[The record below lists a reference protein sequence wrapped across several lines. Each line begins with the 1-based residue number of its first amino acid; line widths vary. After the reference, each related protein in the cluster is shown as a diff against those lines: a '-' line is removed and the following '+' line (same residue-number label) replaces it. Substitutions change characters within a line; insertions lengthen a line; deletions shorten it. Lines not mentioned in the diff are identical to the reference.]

1 MLRAAV
7 LLLVPAACLLAG
19 AAAPPAPPNEGARSD
34 MMALYDAVCLD
45 RFPNMASV
53 QAAAA
58 EQHFPAASQAVADR
72 ALHGRTGQAWQAHL
86 PHGSFVL
93 AAWTAPKPGCAV
105 TGAIPEDATTRAEF
119 DVMITMFAGE
129 HEVTKL
135 AKRPLGHGTLAG
147 QPADLQVITGT
158 RGGYGAEGFFNV
170 ALTNADGTPEAR
182 LANELANAPPAPPAP
197 PAPHP
202 APNPPAKP

>member
-1 MLRAAV
+1 MLRAAAI
-7 LLLVPAACLLAG
+7 LLLPVAALLSGG
-19 AAAPPAPPNEGARSD
+19 AAQPAPPTEAARSD

-58 EQHFPAASQAVADR
+58 EQHFPAATKAVSDR
-72 ALHGRTGQAWQAHL
+72 ALHGRTGQAWQAIL

-129 HEVTKL
+129 HDVSKL

-147 QPADLQVITGT
+147 QPADLQVITGM

-170 ALTNADGTPEAR
+170 AVTNADGTPEAR
-182 LANELANAPPAPPAP
+182 LANELANAPPPP
-197 PAPHP
+197 
-202 APNPPAKP
+202 PNPTKP